1 MCQEERGFKGEGKPA
16 LMSRVLSHLLRD
28 IASLTRYH
36 EDASS
41 RLCYFL
47 GTREAIRLMLGVRD
61 AAENQFLVLNVP
73 PKEKSMEKVMEK
85 VIKEIEIQGYD
96 YEIRK
101 DLGDV
106 IAVKTKDR
114 KKEFEQEIERAK
126 ESGEDISEV
135 INKFDP
141 EHIKR
146 KGIPTVVVR
155 RKASIEASMG
165 ASIVSGDIIQSGN
178 IQAHQEVAIQNMY
191 YDVVAHG
198 IAELSSEEIKRSP
211 GRIAI
216 RTLEGRYDVF
226 TVHHQKRY
234 RNGLYSVTTLPRIL
248 GMNVLKFKKNKSAY
262 ILVIAQ
268 DNGEVAVELK
278 KRAPEGSKVAI
289 FIHNESHKK
298 AVVETIERLRLEPEE
313 FKFIEDPIDKYAK
326 SRPRKK
332 FTHFFIEF
340 PSSEIGRRPN
350 PFVNLEEKNFVNFA
364 RYQFQAIRALTLIGE
379 NEAQIAYVSHS
390 FDPSENED
398 ILVQTFRQGY
408 FSPLVLTDDL
418 REAYPVRMN
427 AIPEIPTISQGGSID
442 LNKMRAEES
451 YSSCWLRVDP
461 FKHGADAG
469 FVAYFE
475 LLLKGGGRRR

>member
-1 MCQEERGFKGEGKPA
+1 
-16 LMSRVLSHLLRD
+16 
-28 IASLTRYH
+28 
-36 EDASS
+36 
-41 RLCYFL
+41 
-47 GTREAIRLMLGVRD
+47 MLAVRD
-61 AAENQFLVLNVP
+61 AAENQFLILNVP
-73 PKEKSMEKVMEK
+73 PKEKSLEK
-85 VIKEIEIQGYD
+85 VIDKVKKEIEIQGYE
-96 YEIRK
+96 YEMRP
-101 DLGDV
+101 DLGNV

-114 KKEFEQEIERAK
+114 KKEKEREIEMAREA
-126 ESGEDISEV
+126 GEDVSEV
-135 INKFDP
+135 VNRFDP

-146 KGIPTVVVR
+146 LGIPTVVVR

-234 RNGLYSVTTLPRIL
+234 RNGLYSVSTLPRIL
-248 GMNVLKFKKNKSAY
+248 GMNVLKFKKNKPAN

-268 DNGEVAVELK
+268 DNGVVAVELLK
-278 KRAPEGSKVAI
+278 KAPEGSSISIYIK
-289 FIHNESHKK
+289 NDMHKK
-298 AVVETIERLRLEPEE
+298 AVMETIERLR
-313 FKFIEDPIDKYAK
+313 FSVDQFRFIEESIDKYAK

-340 PSSEIGRRPN
+340 PSSEIGIRPN
-350 PFVNLEEKNFVNFA
+350 PFVNLEEKNFINFA
-364 RYQFQAIRALTLIGE
+364 RHQFQAIRALTLIGE

-390 FDPSENED
+390 MDPSENED

-408 FSPLVLTDDL
+408 FSPLVLRDDL
-418 REAYPVRMN
+418 RERYPIRMN
-427 AIPEIPTISQGGSID
+427 AIPEIPTISQGGTID
-442 LNKMRAEES
+442 LNKMRTEEK
-451 YSSCWLRVDP
+451 YASCWLKIDP
-461 FKHGADAG
+461 IVHQSDAG

-475 LLLKGGGRRR
+475 LLLRSSLRRR